1 MKQLLIDHTPFHIAK
16 MTISEAKTSGDGRM
30 RITGKLQES
39 GVKNGNGRVYPP
51 EVLKKQVEL
60 YTKGPIASNTAM
72 GELDHPESTIVNL
85 NNVSHVINKVWWEGN
100 DVMGMLTL
108 LNTPSGKIAQEII
121 LAGIPL
127 GISSRGMGSV
137 KQIGETVRELGLAG
151 EQQKK
156 GTPTMGGIIILLS
169 ILIDGSLWCNFWWK
183 DKDYS
188 DGKLT
193 ADPTRNIFIQV
204 MQHKKYQNF
213 DVQTLTSPVV
223 SLWNL
228 NNSIDRTKT
237 RIESE
242 IYFNN
247 AYLNYE
253 SIMFE
258 NVGHFMHLDKKVA
271 DCILLK
277 IKTYLL

>member
-16 MTISEAKTSGDGRM
+16 MTISEAKISSDGRM

-137 KQIGETVRELGLAG
+137 KQIGETVEVQDDFELLCWDLVSVPS
-151 EQQKK
+151 
-156 GTPTMGGIIILLS
+156 TPGAYMSLS
-169 ILIDGSLWCNFWWK
+169 EGK
-183 DKDYS
+183 QRQEGKDYN
-188 DGKLT
+188 
-193 ADPTRNIFIQV
+193 RVN
-204 MQHKKYQNF
+204 
-213 DVQTLTSPVV
+213 
-223 SLWNL
+223 SL
-228 NNSIDRTKT
+228 IT
-237 RIESE
+237 E
-242 IYFNN
+242 IICTTTG
-247 AYLNYE
+247 ACPL
-253 SIMFE
+253 
-258 NVGHFMHLDKKVA
+258 
-271 DCILLK
+271 C
-277 IKTYLL
+277 